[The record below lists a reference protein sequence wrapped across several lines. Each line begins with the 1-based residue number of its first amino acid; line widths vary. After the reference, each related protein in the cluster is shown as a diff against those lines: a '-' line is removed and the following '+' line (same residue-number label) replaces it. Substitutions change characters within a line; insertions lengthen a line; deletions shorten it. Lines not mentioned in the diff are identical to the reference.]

1 MQIIDVVFDKN
12 SIDTK
17 EEVTMKIIKKGTKTP
32 PDKITYVTKC
42 RTCGCEFTYMKGDI
56 KYQYI
61 NDVSGVVCPQC
72 NYWVF
77 PFIKRK
83 YKGDKK

>member
-42 RTCGCEFTYMKGDI
+42 RTCGCEFTYMKGDME
-56 KYQYI
+56 YI
-61 NDVSGVVCPQC
+61 FWEDIPTVKCPQC
-72 NYWVF
+72 DYSVNI
-77 PFIKRK
+77 FIKRK

>member
-42 RTCGCEFTYMKGDI
+42 RTCGCEFTYMKEI
-56 KYQYI
+56 
-61 NDVSGVVCPQC
+61 
-72 NYWVF
+72 
-77 PFIKRK
+77 
-83 YKGDKK
+83 